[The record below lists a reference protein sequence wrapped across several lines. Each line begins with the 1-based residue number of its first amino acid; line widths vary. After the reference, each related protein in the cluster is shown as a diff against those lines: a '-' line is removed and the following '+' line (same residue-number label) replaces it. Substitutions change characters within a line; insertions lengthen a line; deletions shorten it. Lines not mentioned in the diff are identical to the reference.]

1 VLSRAGLAALVALA
15 GLATAAQAGAATIP
29 VTTGADQY
37 GTGAGCSLREAV
49 ESANTNAD
57 FDNCTHTGTYGA
69 DTVTLP
75 AGGFVLSV
83 GAAGEDANTGGDLD
97 VTQSLT
103 IAGDGNGPDCAAAS
117 TSCIDADDLDRALDL
132 RDGPS
137 PVSVTLRDLTIA
149 DGDAGAGDGGAISS
163 LETDASL
170 SLQGVTIV
178 SSQADDGGAIYNN
191 GPTAVSD
198 SLLSANSA
206 TGAGGAVFQGAAA
219 LTLSGSDVSANTAAG
234 ALGGGGLRI
243 ASTVSAAVATTT
255 FGLNEATGGD
265 GGAIHSD
272 GGLSL
277 TGSTLDSNKA
287 LSGGG
292 LASGA
297 AAGVSGSTFNAN
309 TATGTCGAGDGDGG
323 AIEQGAPAPNPL
335 SLTNSTLSGN
345 AAGCRGGGAR
355 VFDSAATTTITSA
368 TVSDNS
374 AGSGGGGGIDN
385 ATGVN
390 GSSTVSS
397 RGTIYSGNA
406 PVNCAGDGPRLS
418 ARDNLDSGGSCGL
431 SGASADLLGLD
442 PVLGPLRFNGGPTRT
457 RMPFTVSPVVN
468 AIPSGCASATDQR
481 GVARPVGGRCDIGAV
496 EVSPAPLCTALGAS
510 LAGTQ
515 GNDVLVGTSGNDV
528 IAGLGGNDVING
540 LGGNDIV
547 CAGDGADRVAGGAG
561 NDRLRG
567 ESGNDVLFGG
577 PGNDVLEGGPGKDKL
592 KGGKGKD
599 KTKK

>member
-1 VLSRAGLAALVALA
+1 MLSRTGLAALVALA

-49 ESANTNAD
+49 ESANTNAN

-75 AGGFVLSV
+75 AGGFVLSL
-83 GAAGEDANTGGDLD
+83 GAAGEDANQQGDLD

-117 TSCIDADDLDRALDL
+117 TSCIDANNLDRALDV

-163 LETDASL
+163 LEVDASL
-170 SLQGVTIV
+170 SLQRVSIV
-178 SSQADDGGAIYNN
+178 SSKAADGGAIRSD
-191 GPTAVSD
+191 GQVSLAD
-198 SLLSANSA
+198 SLLSDNAA
-206 TGAGGAVFQGAAA
+206 TGAGGAVYQGFSA
-219 LTLSGSDVSANTAAG
+219 LTVAGSDISGNSSAG
-234 ALGGGGLRI
+234 VLGGGAVRV
-243 ASTVSAAVATTT
+243 ASVASAAFATTT
-255 FGLNEATGGD
+255 LHLNEATGGD
-265 GGAIHSD
+265 GGAISTD
-272 GGLSL
+272 GPLALG
-277 TGSTLDSNKA
+277 GSTLDANNG

-297 AAGVSGSTFNAN
+297 AASVSGSTFSANA
-309 TATGTCGAGDGDGG
+309 ATGTCGAGDGDGG
-323 AIEQGAPAPNPL
+323 GIEQGAPAPNPL
-335 SLTNSTLSGN
+335 TLTNSTISGN
-345 AAGCRGGGAR
+345 TAGCRGGGAR
-355 VFDSAATTTITSA
+355 VSNTAATTTLTAA
-368 TVSDNS
+368 TVAENS
-374 AGSGGGGGIDN
+374 AASGGGGIDN

-390 GSSTVSS
+390 GSSTLSS

-418 ARDNLDSGGSCGL
+418 AQNNLDSGGSCGL
-431 SGASADLLGLD
+431 SGAASDLLGLD

-457 RMPFTVSPVVN
+457 RMPFTISPAVN
-468 AIPSGCASATDQR
+468 AIPSGCPAATDQR
-481 GVARPVGGRCDIGAV
+481 GVARPVAGRCDIGAV

-515 GNDVLVGTSGNDV
+515 GNDVLVGTPGNDV

-540 LGGNDIV
+540 LGGNDVI
-547 CAGDGADRVAGGAG
+547 CAGDGNDRVAGGAG